1 MMNKLLIP
9 IIMFLMVFTGCKEFE
24 KEILIPAS
32 TIQQMIDKKFPIE
45 KRSFATNIRLS
56 SPKVFFQD
64 NNIGLS
70 LQYSASVLK
79 DEIDGN
85 MSFTCKPVYKPES
98 ADFYLNDFV
107 MTEITWNN
115 ESRLE
120 NDKLMGLISSIM
132 NSIFKDHPLYK
143 LNQDDYKQNLA
154 KMVLKNVTVRGNN
167 LVLLLSL

>member
-1 MMNKLLIP
+1 MKKLLIP
-9 IIMFLMVFTGCKEFE
+9 IIMFLMVFTGCKYFE
-24 KEILIPAS
+24 TKISIPAS
-32 TIQQMIDKKFPIE
+32 TIQKMIEKRFPIE
-45 KRSFATNIRLS
+45 KRSFATNIRLF

-70 LQYSASVLK
+70 LQYSASLLK

-85 MSFTCKPVYKPES
+85 MSFKCKPVYKPES
-98 ADFYLNDFV
+98 AAFYLSDFV
-107 MTEITWNN
+107 MTEITMNN
-115 ESRLE
+115 ETRLE
-120 NDKLMGLISSIM
+120 KDKLMGLISSIM

-154 KMVLKNVTVRGNN
+154 KMVLKNVTVRGND